1 MTFSVEVKNSLKSQ
15 YTTKLVDD
23 FYVPLLSQADLY
35 QRVSGYFTTDGMDL
49 YVDGLEELATK
60 GGQAQFII
68 SKDISKQDFEKMQAG
83 YQLKNELQGLRLAQ
97 QADKLNSKTQ
107 QQLGNLAYMIA
118 QGRARVKVALVSEGI
133 FHDKFGLISSD
144 GETVY
149 FTGSANET
157 KGGINTNYESLSVDN
172 SWDNSLNVKQRI
184 HENQIRFNR
193 LWNNQENGV
202 KTVEIS
208 DLAYEEVAKYQDLR
222 TISVK
227 PKQDNREVAI
237 PQNTIQF
244 ILVNNRILRIDNT
257 EIKLTQVDY
266 QLNEESD
273 IYDYF
278 EDDNITIKS
287 TTTYKDIERVIATTK
302 RRARRKKINVA
313 ISEAVNDFIARNKY
327 SIEQYRVLGD
337 VYRGEIDNFLDSQK
351 ERFSEFSSIVQN
363 EVARPL
369 RDIHL
374 RAAFYEY
381 EMARAA
387 NFSVPG
393 AGKTAMIL
401 GVFAYLNRRNVPEH
415 VDRMVVISPINAF
428 DSWKRE
434 FGAVFGGEKQLRVI
448 DSQNKNFNGLLD
460 TDFGISNLV
469 LINYESLDK
478 YTDQLKRLL
487 DYQTILIFDE
497 VHRIKNPEG
506 KHALSAL
513 EIAQLSKYR
522 YVLTGT
528 PIPNSYRD
536 VYNFLNILYKNEYE
550 AYFGWDV
557 DELSN
562 KKPTIGFVEEIN
574 EKLYPFFWRTNKVD
588 LGVPKVD
595 ADIVKAVSPSYEQ
608 QQLLEAIYSNE
619 TTAFARFIRLIQA
632 STNPDL
638 LNSQINYSD
647 LSGYDNSETEVNGIL
662 SEKEFDLRIGQQ
674 PKSETYKSM
683 HLSDVISPKF
693 TCGIDLVTKLVAEGK
708 KVLVWATFVD
718 TIKKIQNALENKGIL
733 VNIVYGGTAKDKRVD
748 LIDDFRDGDVQV
760 LVSNPQTLAE
770 SISLHQTVHDAVYFE
785 YDFNLTYM
793 LQSRDRIH
801 RLGLKKS
808 QYTRYYYL
816 QTEGEPITSDL
827 PGFIDQK
834 IYDRLKKKETQMY
847 SAIDDNS
854 LSIEYSTDE
863 IEDALLIIDEERKRM
878 NNNRG

>member
-1 MTFSVEVKNSLKSQ
+1 MSFSVEVKNSLKSQ
-15 YTTKLVDD
+15 YTTNLVKG
-23 FYVPLLSQADLY
+23 FYVPLLSQADVY
-35 QRVSGYFTTDGMDL
+35 QRVSGYFTADGMDL
-49 YVDGLEELATK
+49 YVEGLEELATR

-83 YQLKNELQGLRLAQ
+83 YQLKKELQGLRLAQ
-97 QADKLNSKTQ
+97 QADKLNSKMQ

-144 GETVY
+144 DETVY

-157 KGGINTNYESLSVDN
+157 KGGIDKNYESLSVDN
-172 SWDNSLNVKQRI
+172 SWDNSLNVTKRI
-184 HENQIRFNR
+184 HENKIRFNR
-193 LWNNQENGV
+193 LWNNQEIGV
-202 KTVEIS
+202 KTIEIS

-222 TISVK
+222 TISVQ
-227 PKQDNREVAI
+227 PKQDDKKVAI

-257 EIKLTQVDY
+257 DIKLTQVDY

-278 EDDNITIKS
+278 EDDNMMIKS
-287 TTTYKDIERVIATTK
+287 TTTYKDIERVVATTK
-302 RRARRKKINVA
+302 RRAKRKN
-313 ISEAVNDFIARNKY
+313 ISVGISQAVNDFIARNKY

-337 VYRGEIDNFLDSQK
+337 IYRGDIDNFLDSQK
-351 ERFSEFSSIVQN
+351 KRFSEFSSIVQN

-381 EMARAA
+381 EMARVA

-401 GVFAYLNRRNVPEH
+401 GVYAYLNRRNVPEH

-434 FGAVFGGEKQLRVI
+434 FRAVFGCKKQLRVI
-448 DSQNKNFNGLLD
+448 DSQDKNFNVLLN

-469 LINYESLDK
+469 LINYESLDN
-478 YTDQLKRLL
+478 YTNQLKRLL
-487 DYQTILIFDE
+487 DYKTILIFDE

-536 VYNFLNILYKNEYE
+536 IYNFLNILYKNEYE
-550 AYFGWDV
+550 TYFGWDIS
-557 DELSN
+557 ELSN
-562 KKPTIGFVEEIN
+562 KKPTIGFVEKIN
-574 EKLYPFFWRTNKVD
+574 EKLYPFFWRTNKID

-595 ADIVKAVSPSYEQ
+595 DDIVKTVTPSYEQ

-632 STNPDL
+632 STNPAL

-647 LSGYDNSETEVNGIL
+647 LSGYDNSEAEVNGIL
-662 SEKEFDLRIGQQ
+662 TKKEFDSRIGRQS
-674 PKSETYKSM
+674 KSQFYKSM
-683 HLSDVISPKF
+683 HLSDAVSPKF
-693 TCGIDLVTKLVAEGK
+693 TCGINLVKKLVSEGK

-718 TIKKIQNALENKGIL
+718 TIKKIQNALQNEGIS
-733 VNIVYGGTAKDKRVD
+733 VNIVYGGTPKDKRVD
-748 LIDDFRDGDVQV
+748 LIDDFRDGTIQV

-801 RLGLKKS
+801 RLGLKKN

-834 IYDRLKKKETQMY
+834 IYDRLKKKETLMY

-878 NNNRG
+878 NKNRG

>member
-1 MTFSVEVKNSLKSQ
+1 MSFSVEVKNSLKSQ
-15 YTTKLVDD
+15 YTTNLVEG
-23 FYVPLLSQADLY
+23 FYVPLLSQADVY
-35 QRVSGYFTTDGMDL
+35 QRVSGYFTADGMDL
-49 YVDGLEELATK
+49 YVEGLEELATR

-83 YQLKNELQGLRLAQ
+83 YQLKKELQGLRLAQ
-97 QADKLNSKTQ
+97 QADKLNSKMQ

-144 GETVY
+144 DETVY

-157 KGGINTNYESLSVDN
+157 KGGIDKNYESLSVDN
-172 SWDNSLNVKQRI
+172 SWDNSLNVTQRI
-184 HENQIRFNR
+184 HENKIRFNR
-193 LWNNQENGV
+193 LWNNQEIGV
-202 KTVEIS
+202 KTIEIS

-222 TISVK
+222 TISVQ
-227 PKQDNREVAI
+227 PKQDDKKVAI

-257 EIKLTQVDY
+257 DIKLTQVDY

-278 EDDNITIKS
+278 EDDNMMIKS

-302 RRARRKKINVA
+302 RRAKRKN
-313 ISEAVNDFIARNKY
+313 ISVGISQAVNDFIARNKY

-337 VYRGEIDNFLDSQK
+337 VYRGDIDNFLDSQQK
-351 ERFSEFSSIVQN
+351 RFSEFSSIVQN

-369 RDIHL
+369 REIHL

-381 EMARAA
+381 EMARVA

-401 GVFAYLNRRNVPEH
+401 GVYAYLNRRNVPDH

-434 FGAVFGGEKQLRVI
+434 FRAVFGCKKQLRVI
-448 DSQNKNFNGLLD
+448 DSQDKNFNVLLN

-469 LINYESLDK
+469 LINYESLDN

-487 DYQTILIFDE
+487 DYKTILIFDE

-536 VYNFLNILYKNEYE
+536 IYNFLNILYKNEYE
-550 AYFGWDV
+550 TYFGWDIS
-557 DELSN
+557 ELSN

-574 EKLYPFFWRTNKVD
+574 EKLYPFFWRTNKID

-595 ADIVKAVSPSYEQ
+595 DDIVKTVTPSYEQ

-632 STNPDL
+632 STNPAL

-647 LSGYDNSETEVNGIL
+647 LSGYDNSEAEVNGIL
-662 SEKEFDLRIGQQ
+662 TKKEFDSRIGRQS
-674 PKSETYKSM
+674 KSQTYKSM
-683 HLSDVISPKF
+683 HLSDAVSPKF
-693 TCGIDLVTKLVAEGK
+693 TCGINLVKKLVSEGK

-718 TIKKIQNALENKGIL
+718 TIKKIQNALQNEGIS
-733 VNIVYGGTAKDKRVD
+733 VNIVYGGTPKDKRVD
-748 LIDDFRDGDVQV
+748 LIDDFRDGTIQV

-770 SISLHQTVHDAVYFE
+770 SISLHQSVHDAVYFE

-801 RLGLKKS
+801 RLGLKKN

-834 IYDRLKKKETQMY
+834 IYDRLKKKETLMY

-878 NNNRG
+878 NKNRG

>member
-1 MTFSVEVKNSLKSQ
+1 ME
-15 YTTKLVDD
+15 Y
-23 FYVPLLSQADLY
+23 
-35 QRVSGYFTTDGMDL
+35 
-49 YVDGLEELATK
+49 
-60 GGQAQFII
+60 
-68 SKDISKQDFEKMQAG
+68 
-83 YQLKNELQGLRLAQ
+83 
-97 QADKLNSKTQ
+97 
-107 QQLGNLAYMIA
+107 
-118 QGRARVKVALVSEGI
+118 
-133 FHDKFGLISSD
+133 
-144 GETVY
+144 
-149 FTGSANET
+149 
-157 KGGINTNYESLSVDN
+157 
-172 SWDNSLNVKQRI
+172 
-184 HENQIRFNR
+184 
-193 LWNNQENGV
+193 QENGV

-434 FGAVFGGEKQLRVI
+434 FGAVFGDKKQLRVI
-448 DSQNKNFNGLLD
+448 DSQNKNFNILLD

-562 KKPTIGFVEEIN
+562 TKPTIGFVEEIN

-619 TTAFARFIRLIQA
+619 TSAFARFIRLIQA

-674 PKSETYKSM
+674 SKSETYKSM

-718 TIKKIQNALENKGIL
+718 TIKKIQNSLQNKGIL

-801 RLGLKKS
+801 RLGLKES

>member
-1 MTFSVEVKNSLKSQ
+1 MSFSVEVKNSLKSQ
-15 YTTKLVDD
+15 YTTNLVEG
-23 FYVPLLSQADLY
+23 FYVPLLSQADVY
-35 QRVSGYFTTDGMDL
+35 QRVSGYFTADGMDL
-49 YVDGLEELATK
+49 YVDGLEELATR

-83 YQLKNELQGLRLAQ
+83 YQLKKELQGLRLAQ
-97 QADKLNSKTQ
+97 QADKLNSKMQ

-273 IYDYF
+273 IYGYF

-351 ERFSEFSSIVQN
+351 ERFSEFSSIVQK

-434 FGAVFGGEKQLRVI
+434 FGAVFGDKKQLRVI
-448 DSQNKNFNGLLD
+448 DSQNKNFNVLLD

-674 PKSETYKSM
+674 SKSETYKSM

-718 TIKKIQNALENKGIL
+718 TIKKIQNALQNKGIL

-801 RLGLKKS
+801 RLGLKES

>member
-15 YTTKLVDD
+15 YTTNLVDA

-193 LWNNQENGV
+193 LWDNQENGV

-257 EIKLTQVDY
+257 EIKFTQVDY

-434 FGAVFGGEKQLRVI
+434 FGAVFGDKKQLRVI
-448 DSQNKNFNGLLD
+448 DSQNKNFNVLLD

-632 STNPDL
+632 STNPAL

-647 LSGYDNSETEVNGIL
+647 LSGYDNSEAEVNGIL
-662 SEKEFDLRIGQQ
+662 SKKEFDSRIGRQS
-674 PKSETYKSM
+674 KSQTYKSM
-683 HLSDVISPKF
+683 HLSDAVSPKF
-693 TCGIDLVTKLVAEGK
+693 TCGINLVKKLVSEGK

-718 TIKKIQNALENKGIL
+718 TIKKIQNALQNEGIS
-733 VNIVYGGTAKDKRVD
+733 VNIVYGGTPKDKRVD
-748 LIDDFRDGDVQV
+748 LIDDFRDGTIQV

-801 RLGLKKS
+801 RLGLKKN

-834 IYDRLKKKETQMY
+834 IYDRLKKKETLMY

-878 NNNRG
+878 NKNRG